1 MWKEKNLMIIIQI
14 NIMKKNIE
22 YAIDDNIVNT
32 FDNIRLK
39 KTDGLKVFSII
50 GFNRNKTRI
59 KQIIFLHQQ
68 V

>member
-1 MWKEKNLMIIIQI
+1 MKREKFDDYHSD
-14 NIMKKNIE
+14 KYYEKNIE